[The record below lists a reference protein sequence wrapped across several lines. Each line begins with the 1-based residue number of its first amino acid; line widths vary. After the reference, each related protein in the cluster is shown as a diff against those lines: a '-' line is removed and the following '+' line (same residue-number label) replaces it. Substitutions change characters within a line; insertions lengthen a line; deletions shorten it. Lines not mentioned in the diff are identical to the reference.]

1 MSFSSSPSASIPFS
15 SGAPLAHPTLLGSSL
30 GEYGWAAWTYSRT
43 AKLNAWA
50 WHGLGTTGTA
60 NISAWGQ
67 LGGSMYLRRDGDT
80 SIYVMTPDVYFLDGE
95 TNQESQAVY
104 AETQWLDFGKPGSLK
119 SLSGIDFDG
128 VNITSVEIY
137 VSVDGDRDGTLADT
151 ILVGS
156 AQSGWTYSGGVLPV
170 EAAGTEFKLRFNG
183 DPDLETQIN
192 RLTILFEDLGIS

>member
-15 SGAPLAHPTLLGSSL
+15 SGAPLAHPTLLGSAL

-60 NISAWGQ
+60 NICAWGQ

-80 SIYVMTPDVYFLDGE
+80 SVYVMTPSVYFLDGE

-104 AETQWLDFGKPGSLK
+104 AETQWMDFGKPGSLK

-128 VNITSVEIY
+128 VNITSVGIY
-137 VSVDGDRDGTLADT
+137 VSENGDRIGTLAET

-156 AQSGWTYSGGVLPV
+156 AQDGWTYSGGVLPITV
-170 EAAGTEFKLRFNG
+170 AGTEFKLRFNG
-183 DPDLETQIN
+183 HPDLETQVN
-192 RLTILFEDLGIS
+192 RLTLIWDDLGLS

>member
-15 SGAPLAHPTLLGSSL
+15 SGAALAHPTLLASSL
-30 GEYGWAAWTYSRT
+30 GEYGWAAWTYSKT

-50 WHGLGTTGTA
+50 WHGLGATGTA
-60 NISAWGQ
+60 NICAWAQ
-67 LGGSMYLRRDGDT
+67 LGSSMYLRRDGDE
-80 SIYVMTPDVYFLDGE
+80 SIYTMTPDVYFLDGE
-95 TNQESQAVY
+95 TNTESQSVY

-151 ILVGS
+151 IQVGS
-156 AQSGWTYSGGVLPV
+156 AQSGWTYCGGVLPV
-170 EAAGTEFKLRFNG
+170 EAAGTVFKLRFNG
-183 DPDLETQIN
+183 HPDLESGVN
-192 RLTILFEDLGIS
+192 RLTLIWDDLGLS

>member
-1 MSFSSSPSASIPFS
+1 
-15 SGAPLAHPTLLGSSL
+15 
-30 GEYGWAAWTYSRT
+30 
-43 AKLNAWA
+43 
-50 WHGLGTTGTA
+50 
-60 NISAWGQ
+60 
-67 LGGSMYLRRDGDT
+67 MYLRRDGDT

-170 EAAGTEFKLRFNG
+170 NAAGTEFKLRFVG
-183 DPDLETQIN
+183 DPNLEVQVN
-192 RLTILFEDLGIS
+192 RLTLYFDDLGTT